1 MAETDKKSDVKVATA
16 ATAATVPGADVMK
29 SLGFTAEQIQF
40 INQVAMTAAVTAVQ
54 ASQSMGMQQVQSTRS
69 QNQVIIPQCHIC
81 QQLVTACKEKH
92 VKMVVYPTRYPE
104 FARWWPGYKLNG
116 VRYISHSPNQ
126 KILVPEIAVSAI
138 SQAILAYEENERTV
152 KIGRTA
158 QRHGGSIGPH
168 GNGGVPTVNE
178 TWR

>member
-1 MAETDKKSDVKVATA
+1 MAETDKKSDVKTAAA
-16 ATAATVPGADVMK
+16 ATATVVPGVDVMK
-29 SLGFTAEQIQF
+29 SLGFTPEQVQF

-54 ASQSMGMQQVQSTRS
+54 ASQSMALPQIIAQRS
-69 QNQVIIPQCHIC
+69 QNQNIIPQCHVC
-81 QQLVTACKEKH
+81 QQLITACKDKH
-92 VKMVVYPTRYPE
+92 VKMVVFPTRYPE

-116 VRYISHSPNQ
+116 VRYISHTPNH
-126 KILVPEIAVSAI
+126 KIVVPEIAISAI

-152 KIGRTA
+152 KIGRKA

-168 GNGGVPTVNE
+168 GNGGIPVVNE